1 MDDKIERR
9 SFMRGAGA
17 IVGATA
23 TVALNETPA
32 HAEAAPP
39 TGSKL
44 MTYDPKPLSLD
55 PKAIKGIS
63 EKVFGQPL
71 REQLPRRGETPRRYQ
86 RSACRARLRQDA
98 ELRHQRPEA

>member
-1 MDDKIERR
+1 MNYKIERR

-23 TVALNETPA
+23 TVALNETSA
-32 HAEAAPP
+32 HAEVTTP
-39 TGSKL
+39 TGAKS

-63 EKVFGQPL
+63 EKVLVSHYENNYLGAVKRLGAIALSLPSSTS
-71 REQLPRRGETPRRYQ
+71 PRRQT
-86 RSACRARLRQDA
+86 SSSTA
-98 ELRHQRPEA
+98 